1 MHPYAGEVSTGEVLA
16 YVARGIFIT
25 LEGMEGSGKTTQAEL
40 LRDLLVRNGHKVV
53 VTREP
58 GGSPIGEKIREI
70 LLDRSNK
77 EMAALTEL
85 LLYEASRCQ
94 HVYEV
99 IRPALEAGKVV
110 ICDRFYDA
118 STAYQGYARG
128 IDIETVKNLNL
139 VATEGQKAD
148 LTIVLDLP
156 VADGLR
162 RLGQN
167 LDRIEGET
175 IEFHEK
181 VRQGYLDLARSE
193 PGRFMV
199 IDATGSVESTFDK
212 VKTIVEK
219 IIPLK
224 KGR

>member
-1 MHPYAGEVSTGEVLA
+1 MS
-16 YVARGIFIT
+16 RGIFIT
-25 LEGMEGSGKTTQAEL
+25 LEGIEGSGKTTQVEL
-40 LRDLLVRNGHKVV
+40 LRDLLLESGHKVL

-58 GGSPIGEKIREI
+58 GGSLIGEKIRDI
-70 LLDRSNK
+70 LLDTSHK
-77 EMAALTEL
+77 EMAPLTEL

-94 HVYEV
+94 HVHEV

-128 IDIETVKNLNL
+128 IAIEKVKNLNL
-139 VATEGQKAD
+139 VATDGQKAD

-156 VADGLR
+156 VAEGLK
-162 RLGQN
+162 RLGRN

-175 IEFHEK
+175 VGFHER
-181 VRQGYLDLARSE
+181 VRRGYLDLAGSE
-193 PGRFMV
+193 PARVRV
-199 IDATGSVESTFDK
+199 IDATGSVEDTFEK
-212 VKTIVEK
+212 VKTIVED
-219 IIPLK
+219 IISLR

>member
-1 MHPYAGEVSTGEVLA
+1 VT
-16 YVARGIFIT
+16 RGKFIT
-25 LEGMEGSGKTTQAEL
+25 LEGIEGSGKTTQVDL
-40 LRDLLVRNGHKVV
+40 LRDLLLENGHEVL

-58 GGSPIGEKIREI
+58 GGSPIGERIRDI
-70 LLDRSNK
+70 LLDTCHK
-77 EMAALTEL
+77 EMAPLTEL

-128 IDIETVKNLNL
+128 IGIEKVKNLNL
-139 VATEGQKAD
+139 VATDGQKAD

-156 VADGLR
+156 VTTGLK

-175 IEFHEK
+175 VGFHEK
-181 VRQGYLDLARSE
+181 VRQGYLDLAGSE
-193 PGRFMV
+193 PARVKV
-199 IDATGSVESTFDK
+199 IDATGSVEDTFEK
-212 VKTIVEK
+212 VKTIVED
-219 IIPLK
+219 IIPLR